1 MLTLGLMEGV
11 LSAALGILFLVGAA
25 DQNAPLHKIFGPVV
39 TLTLGLAAYGIYAS
53 GAVDATSDVVGLGFF
68 AFVGFFLPLGIMRW
82 AWKATKALQTQPAK
96 SAPARTG
103 VAAAAKPE
111 EKVVRPAA

>member
-25 DQNAPLHKIFGPVV
+25 DSNAPLHKIFGPVV
-39 TLTLGLAAYGIYAS
+39 TLTLGVAAYGIYAS

-68 AFVGFFLPLGIMRW
+68 AFVGFFLPVGVMRW
-82 AWKATKALQTQPAK
+82 AWKSAKALQSQPAK
-96 SAPARTG
+96 APARTSA
-103 VAAAAKPE
+103 AAAAKPE
-111 EKVVRPAA
+111 QVVRPAA